1 MDLITSE
8 KSIESIDLSVLK
20 QIPSGEKLLISLP
33 NGMTLARVLLH
44 AYTSGIV
51 SIPVSPEAT
60 TKQLDF
66 YSNHSEASFLY
77 NKQGLSRL
85 NNVYTTSLDN
95 NDAFIMYTSGS
106 TGDPKGIVLQ
116 KSAIEQNARV
126 LSEIHNFKAG
136 HATCLPLFHCNA
148 LMMSLIGN
156 YLADSKLL
164 IQHRFDA
171 YDYFANIK
179 KNQIRTAT
187 IVPALLEE
195 LIECSPEWPDCLEYL
210 ITAAAPLSQNLA
222 KRFYQK
228 YGPRIRQGYG
238 LSEAVNFSFLMPLL
252 SDEDFVKQ
260 YIDNYPPVGQILKGQ
275 QYRLLD
281 SGEVVIG
288 GETIMKGY
296 LKNEKKNRETLTA
309 DGWLKTGDI
318 GEIRDGLL
326 VLKGRIK
333 ELINRGGETLYPVDI
348 EKHWENVGLKKNFA
362 AVQIANEKLGEDIG
376 LCIEQGG
383 ISDFFLLHKLKPYMP
398 SAVVCGSLKTTS
410 TGKPRRREMGAKLFS
425 VTGHDIKYASLLSL
439 AADYA
444 DDIISQIGC
453 CPVKADSAAEYIL
466 QEARYLVA
474 HRTVIDGRNTNTLL
488 VEPIPAMRLQK
499 MLVDNIIS
507 LVRGEVAGE
516 DIVRKEK
523 GLWTRLMCEWPMDVY
538 ARMTADFL
546 ITNRLLEG
554 KVLEA
559 GSGVGNTTR
568 LIANEINSDYI
579 RTDYNTHILQKISV
593 RGHCAFYDFNQA
605 DRGIWRNLDTI
616 FAVNSIHCA
625 LDKQATLCHF
635 YQMLKPGGTLVLG
648 EGNNITNSAG
658 TPWALNGLF
667 GLFDGWWNVS
677 GFLQR
682 EEWLQMFI
690 TAGFREWGYSQFRSG
705 EHDLGGVLW
714 AVK

>member
-8 KSIESIDLSVLK
+8 KSIENIELSVLE
-20 QIPSGEKLLISLP
+20 QIPSGERLLVSLP
-33 NGMTLARVLLH
+33 NGIMLARVLLR

-51 SIPVSPEAT
+51 SVPVSPGAT
-60 TKQLDF
+60 AKQIGF
-66 YSNHSEASFLY
+66 YSDHSEAGFLY
-77 NKQGLSRL
+77 NKQGLNRL
-85 NNVYTTSLDN
+85 NNAYSNPLDN
-95 NDAFIMYTSGS
+95 NAAFIMYTSGS

-116 KSAIEQNARV
+116 KPAIEQNARV
-126 LSEIHNFKAG
+126 LSEIHNFKDG
-136 HATCLPLFHCNA
+136 HATCLPLYHCNA
-148 LMMSLIGN
+148 LMMSLIGSH
-156 YLADSKLL
+156 LAGTKLL

-171 YDYFANIK
+171 YNYFANIRRHR
-179 KNQIRTAT
+179 IRTAT

-195 LIECSPEWPDCLEYL
+195 LVECSPEWPDCLEYL

-238 LSEAVNFSFLMPLL
+238 LSEAVNFSFLMPKL

-260 YIDNYPPVGQILKGQ
+260 YIDNYPPVGQILPGQ
-275 QYRLLD
+275 QYRILD

-288 GETIMKGY
+288 GETIMNGY
-296 LKNEKKNRETLTA
+296 LKNEEKTRQTLTA
-309 DGWLKTGDI
+309 DGWLKTGDV
-318 GEIRDGLL
+318 GEMRDGLL
-326 VLKGRIK
+326 VLKGRVK
-333 ELINRGGETLYPVDI
+333 EIINRGGETLYPVDI
-348 EKHWENVGLKKNFA
+348 EKHWESVGLKKPFA

-376 LCIEQGG
+376 LCIEQEG
-383 ISDFFLLHKLKPYMP
+383 ISDLSQLRKLKPYMP
-398 SAVVCGSLKTTS
+398 SVVACAPLKTTS

-425 VTGHDIKYASLLSL
+425 VTENDIKYASLLSL
-439 AADYA
+439 AANYA
-444 DDIISQIGC
+444 DKIISQIGGQ
-453 CPVKADSAAEYIL
+453 PVTADSPAGYIL
-466 QEARYLVA
+466 REAQRLIA
-474 HRTVIDGRNTNTLL
+474 HRTAINGRNTNNLL
-488 VEPIPAMRLQK
+488 VEGTPAMRLQK
-499 MLVDNIIS
+499 MLVDNINS
-507 LVRGEVAGE
+507 LLLGEVAGE

-523 GLWTRLMCEWPMDVY
+523 GLWTRLMCEWPMGAY

-546 ITNRLLEG
+546 IANRLLEG

-559 GSGVGNTTR
+559 GAGVGNTTK
-568 LIANEINSDYI
+568 LIADEINSDYI
-579 RTDYNTHILQKISV
+579 RTDYNTQILHKISV
-593 RGHCAFYDFNQA
+593 PGHCEFYDFNQP
-605 DRGIWRNLDTI
+605 GNWRDLDTI
-616 FAVNSIHCA
+616 FSVNAIHCA

-648 EGNNITNSAG
+648 EGNNTTNSAG
-658 TPWALNGLF
+658 MPWALNGLF

-690 TAGFREWGYSQFRSG
+690 IAGFREWGYSQLRSG

>member
-8 KSIESIDLSVLK
+8 KSIENIELSVLE
-20 QIPSGEKLLISLP
+20 QIPFGERLLVSLP
-33 NGMTLARVLLH
+33 NGIMLARVLIH

-51 SIPVSPEAT
+51 SVPVSPSAT
-60 TKQLDF
+60 AKQIDF
-66 YSNHSEASFLY
+66 YADHSEATFLY
-77 NKQGLSRL
+77 NKQGLNRL
-85 NNVYTTSLDN
+85 NNAYSNPLDN
-95 NDAFIMYTSGS
+95 KVVFIMYTSGS
-106 TGDPKGIVLQ
+106 TGGPKGIVLQ
-116 KSAIEQNARV
+116 KPAIEQNARV
-126 LSEIHNFKAG
+126 LSDIHNFKDG

-148 LMMSLIGN
+148 LMMSLIGSH
-156 YLADSKLL
+156 LAGTRLL

-171 YDYFANIK
+171 YDYFANIRK
-179 KNQIRTAT
+179 HRIRTAT

-195 LIECSPEWPDCLEYL
+195 LVECNPEWPDCLEYL
-210 ITAAAPLSQNLA
+210 ITAAAPLSQSLA

-238 LSEAVNFSFLMPLL
+238 LSEAVNFSFLMPKL
-252 SDEDFVKQ
+252 SDEDFVRL
-260 YIDNYPPVGQILKGQ
+260 YIDNYPPVGQILPGQ
-275 QYRLLD
+275 QYRILD

-288 GETIMKGY
+288 GETIMNGY
-296 LKNEKKNRETLTA
+296 LKNEEKTRETLTA
-309 DGWLKTGDI
+309 DGWLKTGDV
-318 GEIRDGLL
+318 GEMRDGLL

-333 ELINRGGETLYPVDI
+333 EIINRGGETLYPVDV
-348 EKHWENVGLKKNFA
+348 EKHWESIGLKKPFA

-383 ISDFFLLHKLKPYMP
+383 ISDLSQLRKLKPYMP
-398 SAVVCGSLKTTS
+398 SAVACAPLKTTS

-425 VTGHDIKYASLLSL
+425 VTGNDIKYASLLSL

-444 DDIISQIGC
+444 DNIISQISGQ
-453 CPVKADSAAEYIL
+453 PVTADSPAGYIL
-466 QEARYLVA
+466 REAQRLVA
-474 HRTVIDGRNTNTLL
+474 HRAAIDGRNTNNSL
-488 VEPIPAMRLQK
+488 VEAAPAMRLQK
-499 MLVDNIIS
+499 MLVDNINS
-507 LVRGEVAGE
+507 LVQDEVAGE

-523 GLWTRLMCEWPMDVY
+523 GLWTRLMCEWPMDTY

-546 ITNRLLEG
+546 IANRLLEG

-559 GSGVGNTTR
+559 GAGVGNTTR
-568 LIANEINSDYI
+568 LIADELNSDYI
-579 RTDYNTHILQKISV
+579 RTDCNTQILRKISV
-593 RGHCAFYDFNQA
+593 RGHCEFYDFNQP
-605 DRGIWRNLDTI
+605 GSWRDLDTI
-616 FAVNSIHCA
+616 FSVNAIHCA
-625 LDKQATLCHF
+625 SDKQATLCHF

-648 EGNNITNSAG
+648 EGNNTTNSAG

-690 TAGFREWGYSQFRSG
+690 TAGFREWGYSQLRSG